1 MISMNYFDSEN
12 HAVAERLIV
21 SQPRSVNK
29 PCGHVQGEGR
39 LLVEHLVKSTKKTFE
54 IVRDRQRRMFNILC
68 LILFSVIS
76 EQVQWLTVVSVILPF
91 ADETSRSAL
100 LIFSTVNEA
109 RAMRVAE
116 IMNDFRNLQH
126 YIAQIK
132 AEPSPEE
139 YYEEG
144 YAILRQ
150 CLADAQAVLTAHYN
164 SGALQV
170 PTNNGECERRQLQ
183 R

>member
-1 MISMNYFDSEN
+1 MMC
-12 HAVAERLIV
+12 A
-21 SQPRSVNK
+21 
-29 PCGHVQGEGR
+29 
-39 LLVEHLVKSTKKTFE
+39 
-54 IVRDRQRRMFNILC
+54 
-68 LILFSVIS
+68 
-76 EQVQWLTVVSVILPF
+76 
-91 ADETSRSAL
+91 
-100 LIFSTVNEA
+100 VNEA

-132 AEPSPEE
+132 ANPSPEE

-150 CLADAQAVLTAHYN
+150 CAADAQAVLTAHYD
-164 SGALQV
+164 SGLLQV
-170 PTNNGECERRQLQ
+170 PTNNGECERLQLQ